1 MKENEVNQAHTKPR
15 DKKKPLII
23 AACLAGALV
32 LCAVLIAILES
43 VGEGDIEYETYPP
56 LPDNK
61 LYETYPEDFDIM
73 EYEEYLSFD
82 RNIYRNDTNTGVTVS
97 VDREQAAKYGE
108 DFLLLYDVII
118 AINEGDRDS
127 YNSYMGNA
135 RLEKGEFT
143 QQQIYDIL
151 ITPYSSSE
159 EKGYEEI
166 TYKVTYRIHENNGTY
181 RNTIES
187 DKSRPQYFIINN
199 SSGEF
204 KVADILE
211 QGYKVD

>member
-1 MKENEVNQAHTKPR
+1 MEKKEIKQLNTKR
-15 DKKKPLII
+15 KDKKRLII
-23 AACLAGALV
+23 ITVCLVGALV

-43 VGEGDIEYETYPP
+43 VGEGNFEYETYPP

-82 RNIYRNDTNTGVTVS
+82 RNIYHNDTNTGVTVS
-97 VDREQAAKYGE
+97 VDRDQAAKYGKA
-108 DFLLLYDVII
+108 FLLLYDVII
-118 AINEGDRDS
+118 AINEGDSDS

-135 RLEKGEFT
+135 RLEMGEFT
-143 QQQIYDIL
+143 QQQIYDIS
-151 ITPYSSSE
+151 ITPYLSSE
-159 EKGYEEI
+159 DNGYEEI

-181 RNTIES
+181 RNNIES
-187 DKSRPQYFIINN
+187 DKSRPQYFVIND
-199 SSGEF
+199 STGEF